1 MDVVRVT
8 SKAGSLTE
16 VTIVGE
22 TLPKAVGSVPSCRG
36 TDLSQHARL
45 LSRVHDAVLSGQE
58 PPAQP
63 RTVVARSW
71 SRVAAGGAHAGSLRC
86 VYCRRFLRVGGEAF
100 AYPRCEAFCPNCEP
114 RSPRSPRT
122 RASSWSLPTPTVS
135 CSGAKGAKT
144 VKRAADALG
153 FAEGARW
160 SEQSVGTNA
169 IGTALIEDSAVQLFS
184 AEHYA
189 PTHHN
194 WSCTGS
200 PVHDPRTG
208 RDPGRG
214 GHQWIRS
221 FGFIPPPSRWCAPR
235 FASRRRRCGASTR
248 LRSSACAR
256 GRHRCSRQGTGPAL
270 VVDEYG
276 WVAGASGIAAPD
288 RVAAPS
294 AGKPRHRA
302 RSGDVSA

>member
-1 MDVVRVT
+1 M
-8 SKAGSLTE
+8 
-16 VTIVGE
+16 
-22 TLPKAVGSVPSCRG
+22 
-36 TDLSQHARL
+36 RL
-45 LSRVHDAVLSGQE
+45 LSPISPSWRRGVRV
-58 PPAQP
+58 
-63 RTVVARSW
+63 
-71 SRVAAGGAHAGSLRC
+71 
-86 VYCRRFLRVGGEAF
+86 
-100 AYPRCEAFCPNCEP
+100 PRCEAFCPNCEP

-135 CSGAKGAKT
+135 LLWREGAKT

-208 RDPGRG
+208 EILGVVDISG
-214 GHQWIRS
+214 S
-221 FGFIPPPSRWCAPR
+221 A
-235 FASRRRRCGASTR
+235 ASVHPTTVALVRTAVRLAEATLWREHAASLER
-248 LRSSACAR
+248 LRSRAAPLFAA
-256 GRHRCSRQGTGPAL
+256 GTGPAL

-288 RVAAPS
+288 RVAAPQC
-294 AGKPRHRA
+294 GKARHRA